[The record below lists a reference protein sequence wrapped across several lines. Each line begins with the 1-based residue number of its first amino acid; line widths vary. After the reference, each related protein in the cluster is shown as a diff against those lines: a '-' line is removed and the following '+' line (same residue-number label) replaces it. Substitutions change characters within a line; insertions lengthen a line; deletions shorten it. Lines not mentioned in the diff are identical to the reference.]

1 MQGYDEVRAI
11 QIIRDTLG
19 VGWVLTKG
27 QVNFFCF
34 VIFKVW
40 LLCFWTLKSHFWKQ
54 DKALKTLF
62 SNLFLIH
69 FGFIYEDICLVAI
82 FIVISNKIK
91 FKILIF
97 PNFEIFLILK
107 IPNDLVIF
115 KFPLSCSHSQLVLT
129 PTCSLS
135 HFHLIFP
142 CISWPLFMR
151 PKHFP
156 LTCSLPHSPFF
167 SHFISFSC
175 KIKTKVSIL
184 RALEEAPNHTKCSWR
199 RSSVF
204 RDS

>member
-1 MQGYDEVRAI
+1 MWRKRACKNEKEKGKTAKWLYWKYI
-11 QIIRDTLG
+11 GWYWFTHSSALRPFTRLKLYGPFKCDVTPLG
-19 VGWVLTKG
+19 EGINNRVMIPGG
-27 QVNFFCF
+27 
-34 VIFKVW
+34 
-40 LLCFWTLKSHFWKQ
+40 
-54 DKALKTLF
+54 
-62 SNLFLIH
+62 
-69 FGFIYEDICLVAI
+69 LVAN

-91 FKILIF
+91 IKILIF
-97 PNFEIFLILK
+97 PDFEIFLILK